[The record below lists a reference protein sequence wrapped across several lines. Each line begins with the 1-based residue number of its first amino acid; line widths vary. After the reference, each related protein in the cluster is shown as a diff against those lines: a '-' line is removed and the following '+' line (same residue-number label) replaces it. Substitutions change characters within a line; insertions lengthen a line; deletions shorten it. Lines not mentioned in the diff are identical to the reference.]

1 MAFEHTADAPYEPTG
16 LMLERAM
23 RMVELH
29 PRAMWSLTVLDL
41 IERLEQTDAVLRRF
55 HGEVGQELLKRG
67 VTG

>member
-1 MAFEHTADAPYEPTG
+1 
-16 LMLERAM
+16 
-23 RMVELH
+23 
-29 PRAMWSLTVLDL
+29 MWSLTVLDL